1 MKNYSVFDIV
11 GPQMIGP
18 SSSHTAGAVRL
29 GAVAKKIS
37 RSEIKKVS
45 FLLHG
50 SFAKTYKGHGTDKAL
65 LAGLLG
71 MDTSDENLRYSLE
84 IAKDKGLEYEFIEA
98 DLGDVHSNTV
108 KIIMVNREGKTSE
121 VTGSSIGGGNIKVIE
136 INGLTVEFTGEY
148 PTIVVRHID
157 QPSVIANVTKIL
169 GNMKIN
175 IAFMKV
181 FRQIKGKDA
190 FMIIETDNPVSTD
203 VIYELKAIGK
213 EITEV
218 YGIDPL

>member
-1 MKNYSVFDIV
+1 LKNYSVFDIV

-136 INGLTVEFTGEY
+136 INGLTV
-148 PTIVVRHID
+148 VVRHID